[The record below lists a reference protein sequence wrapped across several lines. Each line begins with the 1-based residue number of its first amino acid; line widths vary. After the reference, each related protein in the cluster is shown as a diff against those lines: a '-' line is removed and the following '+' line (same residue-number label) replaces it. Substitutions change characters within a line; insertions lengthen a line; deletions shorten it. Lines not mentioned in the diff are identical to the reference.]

1 LKLGPFTIKKK
12 LDFDNY
18 KLKLPPRMKIH
29 PIFHISLLDKTENNE
44 TTENI
49 EALDEEFEVEK
60 IIDKRVR
67 NGKTEYRVR
76 WDCPEKFKNS
86 SPSAERKPDPYP
98 QEKDITERI
107 GRRYLL
113 F

>member
-1 LKLGPFTIKKK
+1 
-12 LDFDNY
+12 
-18 KLKLPPRMKIH
+18 MKIH

-76 WDCPEKFKNS
+76 WAEYGSDADTWEPTTHLHCPEKV
-86 SPSAERKPDPYP
+86 
-98 QEKDITERI
+98 QEFESIS
-107 GRRYLL
+107 
-113 F
+113 